1 MRKEA
6 AVVEISS
13 HNTPGEKVGAVL
25 VVGGGIGGMQASL
38 DLANAGF
45 KVYLVEETS
54 AIGGR
59 MAQLDKTFPTNDCSM
74 CIMSPKLVEVGRH
87 LNIEVITNADIE
99 AVEGE
104 TGHFKVH
111 VVKRPRYV
119 DLTKCTACG
128 ECVTKCPVELP
139 NEFDENLSTRKAIY
153 KRYPQATPNAFAIEK
168 RGVSPCKAHCPAG
181 IHVQGYVALISQG
194 KFKEALSLI
203 RRNNPLP
210 AVCGRVCTHPCE
222 GACTRK
228 KVDEPLAIMS
238 LKRFVADWEAS
249 GGEPETP
256 PVGSRREEKVAIVG
270 AGPAGLSAAFYLA
283 LEGYPVTIF
292 EALSEPG
299 GMMRWGIPSYRLPR
313 EALMRDI
320 EYIQRLGVEIK
331 TNTPIGSVITLSTL
345 LEQGFK
351 SIFLGVGAQQ
361 SVKLGIEGEELE
373 RVLHGVDYLREMGLG
388 KEVNLGK
395 RVAVIGGGN
404 VAIDVVRTAIRKGVK
419 EALIIYRRSR
429 EEMPALPEEIMEAEE
444 EGVII
449 NYLVAPKR
457 IVGKDG
463 KVGALECIRMEL
475 GEPDA
480 SGRRRPVPIPGS
492 EFTLEVDAVVPAI
505 GQSTDV
511 SFLPVGKGW
520 DVSERGALNVD
531 PLTYATNVPGVF
543 AGGDMVTGPATVVEA
558 IAAGREGAISIARYL
573 QGMDLREGRGR
584 ERPMVEVTPEGVKE
598 ELRYTP
604 TKVTVSQRINDFREV
619 QQGFTEEEALAEAK
633 RCLNCGICSECLQCV
648 DACLPGAINHEMEE
662 QGETLDVGSIILTPG
677 FEKSDPHLRGEFGY
691 GRYPNV
697 ITSLEFERILSA
709 SGPFQGEV
717 RRPSDGLHP
726 KRIAWIQCVGSRDGS
741 RNRAYCSAVCC
752 MYATKEALIAKEHDA
767 AIEPTVFFMDIRAYG
782 KGFDAYY
789 ERAKREY
796 GIRYIHCMVSR
807 VVEQP
812 ASRNLELT
820 YIDEQGKVTSEG
832 FDLVVLS
839 VGMVPSENTKR
850 LGEKL
855 GIALDQYGFCQTGE
869 LNPVATSKPGVFV
882 CGVFQG
888 PKDIPETVAQASGA
902 AACAS
907 GLLASERGRLVK
919 KREFPQER
927 SIEGEAPRIGVFVCR
942 CGINIAGVV
951 DVPAVKEYAATLS
964 HVIYVDE
971 NLFTCSQDT
980 QGKIMEAIKEQGL
993 NRVVVASCSP
1003 RTHEP
1008 MFQETIREA
1017 GLNKYLFEMANIRDQ
1032 CSWVHMQEKEKAT
1045 EKAKDLVRM
1054 AVATASQIEP
1064 LRELAQ
1070 GVYHKGLVIG
1080 GGVAGMT
1087 AALGLAEQ
1095 GFETF
1100 LVEREER
1107 LGGSLQRLS
1116 TTIEGLDVQSY
1127 LSGLIEKVKK
1137 NPLIQVFTQALIVGH
1152 SGFVGNFKT
1161 ELMIGP
1167 GMYARTFEHGI
1178 TIVATGG
1185 EEAKP
1190 HEYHYGEDERVLTQ
1204 QEFEARLTKEDLS
1217 SLNSL
1222 VMIQCVGSRNEEH
1235 PYCSRICC
1243 SVAIKNALA
1252 LKEKNPRASIYILYR
1267 DIRTYGLL
1275 ERHYEKARKK
1285 GIVFIRYEAERKP
1298 TVELKEGRI
1307 IVTVDNPLLRGS
1319 MLLTPDMVVVSTAI
1333 VARENEELATMLK
1346 VPLTQEGFF
1355 LEAHMKLR
1363 PVDFATEGIYLC
1375 GLAHSPKLIGES
1387 VSQAFAA
1394 VARACTV
1401 LSQDHIQVG
1410 GVVSVVNEDLCAACL
1425 TCVRVCP
1432 YSVPVINERGVAAIE
1447 PAKCQGCGIC
1457 ASDCPASAIELQH
1470 FKDAQIIAKCD
1481 SVWREAG

>member
-1 MRKEA
+1 MRKDA
-6 AVVEISS
+6 AVAESPS
-13 HNTPGEKVGAVL
+13 LNTPGEKVGAVL

-38 DLANAGF
+38 DLANSGF

-74 CIMSPKLVEVGRH
+74 CIISPKLVEVGRH
-87 LNIEVITNADIE
+87 LNIEVITNADVE
-99 AVEGE
+99 ALEGE
-104 TGHFKVH
+104 AGHFKVH

-139 NEFDENLSTRKAIY
+139 NEFDENLSSRKAIF

-238 LKRFVADWEAS
+238 LKRVVADWVC
-249 GGEPETP
+249 GEEVQEIP
-256 PVGSRREEKVAIVG
+256 PVSDEKKERVAVVG
-270 AGPAGLSAAFYLA
+270 AGPAGLSCAFYLVHQ
-283 LEGYPVTIF
+283 GYKVTIF

-299 GMMRWGIPSYRLPR
+299 GMMRWGIPEYRLPH
-313 EALMRDI
+313 AVLMRDI
-320 EYIQRLGVEIK
+320 EFIRRCGVEIK
-331 TNTPIGSVITLSTL
+331 NDSPIGSEHTIEDLFK
-345 LEQGFK
+345 EGFK
-351 SIFLGVGAQQ
+351 AVFLGVGAQK
-361 SVKLGIEGEELE
+361 SVKLGIEGEDLE
-373 RVLHGVDYLREMGLG
+373 GVIHGIDYLREIKSGNEVPLG
-388 KEVNLGK
+388 G

-404 VAIDVVRTAIRKGVK
+404 VAIDVVRTAVRKGAQQVM
-419 EALIIYRRSR
+419 IIYRRSR
-429 EEMPALPEEIMEAEE
+429 EEMPALPEEVMEAEE
-444 EGVII
+444 EGIII

-480 SGRRRPVPIPGS
+480 SGRRRPIPIPSS
-492 EFTLEVDAVVPAI
+492 EFMIEVDAIVPAI
-505 GQSTDV
+505 GQSIDV

-520 DVSERGALNVD
+520 NMSERGTLDVD
-531 PLTYATNVPGVF
+531 PLTYATNVSGVF

-573 QGMDLREGRGR
+573 EGIDLREGRGR

-604 TKVTVSQRINDFREV
+604 AKVTVPQRINNFREV
-619 QQGFTEEEALAEAK
+619 QQSFTEEEALAEAK

-648 DACLPGAINHEMEE
+648 DACLPGAINHEMEK
-662 QGETLDVGSIILTPG
+662 QWETLDVGSIILTPG
-677 FEKSDPHLRGEFGY
+677 FEKSDPHLRGEYGY

-717 RRPSDGLHP
+717 RRPSDGAHP
-726 KRIAWIQCVGSRDGS
+726 KRIAWIQCVGSRDES

-752 MYATKEALIAKEHDA
+752 MYATKEAIIAREHDA
-767 AIEPTVFFMDIRAYG
+767 TIEPTIFFMDIRAYG

-789 ERAKREY
+789 ERAKKEY
-796 GIRYIHCMVSR
+796 GIRYVHCMVSR
-807 VVEQP
+807 VVERP
-812 ASRNLELT
+812 VSRNLELT
-820 YIDEQGKVTSEG
+820 HVDDEGKVSVDE

-839 VGMVPSENTKR
+839 VGMAPSENAKR

-855 GIALDQYGFCQTGE
+855 GIALDQYGFCETE
-869 LNPVATSKPGVFV
+869 ECNPVATTKPGIFV

-907 GLLASERGRLVK
+907 GLLASERGRLVR

-951 DVPAVKEYAATLS
+951 DVPAVREYAATLPQ
-964 HVIYVDE
+964 VVYVDE

-980 QGKIMEAIKEQGL
+980 QGKITEAIKEQRL

-1064 LRELAQ
+1064 LKELAQ

-1100 LVEREER
+1100 LVEKEER
-1107 LGGSLQRLS
+1107 LGGNLHHLF

-1127 LSGLIEKVKK
+1127 LSGLIEKVEKH
-1137 NPLIQVFTQALIVGH
+1137 PLIQVLTNALIVGH

-1167 GMYARTFEHGI
+1167 GMYTRTVEHGI

-1185 EEAKP
+1185 EEVKP
-1190 HEYHYGEDERVLTQ
+1190 HEYLYGEDERVLTQ
-1204 QEFEARLTKEDLS
+1204 QEFEARLTQDDFS
-1217 SLNSL
+1217 SLKSL
-1222 VMIQCVGSRNEEH
+1222 VMIQCVGSRNEER

-1252 LKEKNPRASIYILYR
+1252 LKEKNHEASIYILYR

-1275 ERHYEKARKK
+1275 EHYYEKARKK
-1285 GIVFIRYEAERKP
+1285 GIVFIRYEVEKKP
-1298 TVELKEGRI
+1298 AVELKEGNI
-1307 IVTVDNPLLRGS
+1307 TVRVHNFLLKRE
-1319 MLLTPDMVVVSTAI
+1319 MILTPDMVVVSTAI
-1333 VARENEELATMLK
+1333 KAQENEELATMLK

-1363 PVDFATEGIYLC
+1363 PVDFATVGIYLC

-1432 YSVPVINERGVAAIE
+1432 YNVPVINERGVAAIE

-1481 SVWREAG
+1481 NVWREAG